1 MTHHSS
7 PLTSCITRKENY
19 SKQKHNCKKMSF
31 HQERLMYQCTSKG
44 GPGLLHQSQEQEGRA
59 EQNVN
64 LSREN
69 EKLQSDF
76 ICN

>member
-1 MTHHSS
+1 
-7 PLTSCITRKENY
+7 
-19 SKQKHNCKKMSF
+19 MSF

-44 GPGLLHQSQEQEGRA
+44 GPGLLHHSQEQEGRA